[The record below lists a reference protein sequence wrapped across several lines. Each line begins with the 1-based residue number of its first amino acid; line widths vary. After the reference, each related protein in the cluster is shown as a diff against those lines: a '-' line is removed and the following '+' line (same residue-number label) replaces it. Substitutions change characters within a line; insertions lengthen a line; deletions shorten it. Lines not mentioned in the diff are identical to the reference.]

1 MLFTSLTFLLFLSIV
16 FALYWRLSER
26 RVQNV
31 ALLLASYVFYGWWDY
46 RFLILIIVSSLRI
59 SWARVRDDDFAQK
72 ARLQPEYGRFK
83 QPSADASRRR
93 QRRHRRVVRGDIAG
107 MLSLGP

>member
-16 FALYWRLSER
+16 FALYWRLSGR

-46 RFLILIIVSSLRI
+46 RFLIFIIVSSLVDHNKHECKKRTSPI
-59 SWARVRDDDFAQK
+59 LAKNGF
-72 ARLQPEYGRFK
+72 
-83 QPSADASRRR
+83 
-93 QRRHRRVVRGDIAG
+93 
-107 MLSLGP
+107 